1 MKYTRQAL
9 AKARG
14 ETGWT
19 GDLEVK
25 RMAAGG
31 GKGRMAAE
39 PNGHSRAGQPHKDE
53 EGRGDHMKISWQ
65 ARLLNAYLRLAIRR
79 SPQGKGVESFRRKVA
94 RADNIM
100 DQVPRAMQWREASLG
115 GIPARHITPRQGT
128 TKSATRGTVFLLHGG
143 AWCLETP
150 NAHTAMAA
158 SLALELGMDAW
169 VPSYRLAPEHPFPA
183 ASEDC
188 LKAWHGL
195 LELGTDPAKVVLFGD
210 SAGGALSLGL
220 LGQLRDAGQA
230 LPSCGLLISPAT
242 DLSSIGRSVIDNED
256 SDSMFRL
263 ATVML
268 FRHWYLGSNNPTNPL
283 ASPYWGEFTGFPP
296 LMFQVSGAEVLLDNS
311 VYAEAK
317 ARRQG
322 VTTQISIWPGMPH
335 DFTLFGFLPE
345 ARKALKELAEFAR
358 KNTGL

>member
-1 MKYTRQAL
+1 M
-9 AKARG
+9 
-14 ETGWT
+14 
-19 GDLEVK
+19 
-25 RMAAGG
+25 
-31 GKGRMAAE
+31 
-39 PNGHSRAGQPHKDE
+39 N
-53 EGRGDHMKISWQ
+53 ISWQ
-65 ARLLNAYLRLAIRR
+65 ARLLNGYLRMAIRK
-79 SPQGKGVESFRRKVA
+79 SPQGKTVEHFRRSVS
-94 RADNIM
+94 RADNIL
-100 DQVPRAMQWREASLG
+100 DLAPKAMQWREASLG
-115 GIPARHITPRQGT
+115 GIPARHITHRRAAPEQGSS
-128 TKSATRGTVFLLHGG
+128 KGTVFLLHGG

-158 SLALELGMDAW
+158 NLALELGMDAW

-220 LGQLRDAGQA
+220 LGQLRDAGLA
-230 LPSCGLLISPAT
+230 LPRCALLVSPAT
-242 DLSSIGRSVIDNED
+242 DLASIGRSVIDNEA

-268 FRHWYLGSNNPTNPL
+268 FRHWYLGSNNPTHPL
-283 ASPYWGEFTGFPP
+283 ASPYWGDFTGFPP

-317 ARRQG
+317 ARSQG
-322 VTTQISIWPGMPH
+322 VTTQISVWPGLPH

-345 ARKALKELAEFAR
+345 ARKALIELADFAR